1 MSMKEY
7 NKIETLFNRDLEGT
21 KKLIFG
27 SYRNETV
34 EFLKDCQWDFTE
46 KIDGTNVRVHW
57 DGHKVTFGG
66 RTDGA
71 QIPAP
76 LVNKLN
82 DMFGGS
88 INEELFEQK
97 FGEME
102 VTLYG
107 EGYGPKIAKGG
118 GLYRSDVSFILFD
131 VEVLSPEVGY
141 LYLKREAVEDIAKF
155 FNIDVVPIILTGTL
169 NDGVDYVLKHPKSTI
184 GTADMEGLVAR
195 PKVEVRD
202 RLGKRVIVKIKWKD
216 LKEFAPNN
224 DKNQVKLTGF

>member
-1 MSMKEY
+1 MKEY
-7 NKIETLFNRDLEGT
+7 NKIETLFNRDLNGT

-34 EFLKDCQWDFTE
+34 EYLKDCQWQFTE
-46 KIDGTNVRVHW
+46 KIDGTNIRVHW

-66 RTDGA
+66 RTDNA
-71 QIPAP
+71 QIPVP
-76 LVNKLN
+76 LINKLN
-82 DMFGGS
+82 EMFGGS

-97 FGEME
+97 FGEAE

-107 EGYGPKIAKGG
+107 EGYGPKIQKG

-131 VEVLSPEVGY
+131 VEIGN

-169 NDGVDYVLKHPKSTI
+169 NDGINYVLKHPKSTF
-184 GTADMEGLVAR
+184 GTADMEGLVGR
-195 PKVEVRD
+195 PKVEMRD
-202 RLGKRVIVKIKWKD
+202 RLGKRVIVKIKWED
-216 LKEFAPNN
+216 FKEFVSFLIPKEEN
-224 DKNQVKLTGF
+224 KLN